1 MFRISKTVYFQL
13 WVPYISEYICHIF
26 YSAIIGFKG
35 TVGNRALP
43 SFRGCSFE
51 ITLLLAVYYNI

>member
-1 MFRISKTVYFQL
+1 MFIIWKTVYFQL
-13 WVPYISEYICHIF
+13 WVPYKSEYICHIF

-35 TVGNRALP
+35 TVCNRALP

-51 ITLLLAVYYNI
+51 ITLPLSRLL